1 MIKKISS
8 ASLSFAIL
16 SLILSSCS
24 MLEKHSNF
32 EIKNQYSVYINRDFW
47 GVPYIKGQTDQ
58 DVAYGIGM
66 VHAEDAYEDL
76 VELMPLY
83 RGQNAIYNGLDSH

>member
-8 ASLSFAIL
+8 ASLLFAIL
-16 SLILSSCS
+16 SMLLSSCS
-24 MLEKHSNF
+24 ILEKNSTF
-32 EIKNQYSVYINRDFW
+32 EISNQYNVDINRDFW

-58 DVAYGIGM
+58 DVAYGIGL

-83 RGQNAIYNGLDSH
+83 RGQNAIYNGLDSI